1 MFNILHRMLLKIGIA
16 IASNKDGVCCSF
28 SSDPTVPMVISV
40 GSIVSWSCGDK
51 RPRPDMEWTLQMSA
65 PSTAPAAATHTGDTI
80 LQILPEC
87 GEVWVGDCGKVFAV
101 GFAEPPRRLALLARN

>member
-1 MFNILHRMLLKIGIA
+1 MQVARILKY
-16 IASNKDGVCCSF
+16 
-28 SSDPTVPMVISV
+28 
-40 GSIVSWSCGDK
+40 
-51 RPRPDMEWTLQMSA
+51 RP
-65 PSTAPAAATHTGDTI
+65 

>member
-1 MFNILHRMLLKIGIA
+1 MFHILHRMLLKIGIA
-16 IASNKDGVCCSF
+16 LHQTRMGYVVCCRV

-65 PSTAPAAATHTGDTI
+65 PSTAPAAATHTLVI
-80 LQILPEC
+80 VPQ
-87 GEVWVGDCGKVFAV
+87 KVPS
-101 GFAEPPRRLALLARN
+101 EDS